1 MNTMTTIMARSNQQ
15 FFTLA
20 MISYYDIISLVSSKH
35 RKTLKAIFAEPV
47 NGNIEW
53 RKIEALFLS
62 LGAVRTER
70 AGSAVS
76 FVLNE
81 VRVDFRRPH
90 PDKEALRYRVKDAR
104 KFLEQAGIT
113 P

>member
-1 MNTMTTIMARSNQQ
+1 MHSHSACIWNNSCYIDVMNN
-15 FFTLA
+15 
-20 MISYYDIISLVSSKH
+20 KH
-35 RKTLKAIFAEPV
+35 KKTLNFIFSNPV

-53 RKIEALFLS
+53 RKIEVLFLA

-76 FVLNE
+76 FLLNE
-81 VRVDFRRPH
+81 IRADFHRPH

-104 KFLEQAGIT
+104 IFLQQAGVT